1 MLNVIPFVIVS
12 VSLAAPNVNLH
23 AQSKDPVSCMKRD
36 PSMILIAQ
44 KRPQDPHGDDPHG
57 DDPNDEVHPADLPAN
72 EEQKA
77 NKAPRDVYPKGIPN
91 GKEPYIP

>member
-1 MLNVIPFVIVS
+1 MLNVLPLLVVT
-12 VSLAAPNVNLH
+12 VTVAAPSINLN
-23 AQSKDPVSCMKRD
+23 ADSKDPVSCMKKD
-36 PSMILIAQ
+36 PSLILIAQ
-44 KRPQDPHGDDPHG
+44 KAPQNPKGDDPHG

-91 GKEPYIP
+91 GREPYIP